1 MQFTMT
7 SHIRGTFILALFIL
21 LFNQL
26 FGQDQLPP
34 SNIKKQ
40 IIGLIPSN
48 KHTLISGLAIG
59 LTARPW
65 GEGSDSLYVQING
78 LNIEV
83 GLFGIIGGIYG
94 TMFGLVGVPDS
105 LNKKIN
111 FFNNNGYPE
120 KSDFERVKY
129 GTKVNGISSSFGGTT
144 ETINTGIIINGLSG
158 TPYKTNGIQISGLL
172 NLQYEFNGILV
183 AGISNKTKKG
193 NGLQIA
199 LINNCDKGNVFQIG
213 LFNRIGKRAL
223 PFINFSFKKEK

>member
-1 MQFTMT
+1 M
-7 SHIRGTFILALFIL
+7 SPNIRTTFILTLFIL

-26 FGQDQLPP
+26 FGQGQLPLN
-34 SNIKKQ
+34 NIKKQ
-40 IIGLIPSN
+40 IIGLTPSN
-48 KHTLISGLAIG
+48 KHTVIAGLAIG
-59 LTARPW
+59 FTAHPL
-65 GEGSDSLYVQING
+65 GERSDSLYVQING
-78 LNIEV
+78 LNIEL
-83 GLFGIIGGIYG
+83 GPFGIIGGIYG
-94 TMFGLVGVPDS
+94 TMFGLIGIPDS

-120 KSDFERVKY
+120 KSDFERVEY
-129 GTKVNGISSSFGGTT
+129 WTKVNGISLSFGGIT

-172 NLQYEFNGILV
+172 NLQYEFNGILI
-183 AGISNKTKKG
+183 AGISNKVKKG

-213 LFNRIGKRAL
+213 LFNRIGKKAL